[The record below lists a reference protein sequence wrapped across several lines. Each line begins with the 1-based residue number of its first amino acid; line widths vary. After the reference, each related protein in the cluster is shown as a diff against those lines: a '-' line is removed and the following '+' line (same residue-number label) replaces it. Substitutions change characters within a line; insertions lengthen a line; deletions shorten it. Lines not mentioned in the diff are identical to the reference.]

1 MNWMDMNK
9 TAEFWKAWQEGFKPA
24 TGESGADA
32 FTALWKQQEQLWKS
46 AMEQGG
52 KYFGQQPD
60 MTRQWQDLQAGF
72 LKQWSQMAEAAMDRS
87 RMAGIPDPSGYMKRF
102 AEETEKWFAGAFRD
116 RLPEQLRPHFQT
128 YFDLYRM
135 FHQQW
140 ENLEAMVRNGMVDPK
155 HVWQWVDPR
164 QYGESMGR
172 IMGFKPMKDLD
183 EAVRQANR
191 YFEEMRAMVMRMVPA
206 AEERWVE
213 MTQAYRDWTG
223 NKTMEFFPFLHGM
236 QELMKQNLEPYFHAA
251 GQDVQ
256 GEVLRKVKDMHFAYV
271 AYLNHTHH
279 MQRMVMDA
287 GATVLPDLLQEARK
301 QYTESQEMPSME
313 DFFRQY
319 VDRLEAAIVEVMH
332 TEEYSTVQNEVMK
345 AGTTSKRI
353 FEEIMEIVL
362 KDWPFLTKKEA
373 DDLVRETTL
382 LKRRVRDLE
391 ARLKSVNGNGTPSP
405 ADAGTSQ
412 ALPALQDDLLDR
424 VGKAQGPAKDDLT
437 AIKGIG
443 GKLAGMLNDL
453 GIRTFAQISRMDD
466 YAYGLLDALIPAY
479 KGRARKEDWAGQA
492 RKMNKEK
499 TLA

>member
-1 MNWMDMNK
+1 
-9 TAEFWKAWQEGFKPA
+9 
-24 TGESGADA
+24 
-32 FTALWKQQEQLWKS
+32 
-46 AMEQGG
+46 
-52 KYFGQQPD
+52 
-60 MTRQWQDLQAGF
+60 
-72 LKQWSQMAEAAMDRS
+72 
-87 RMAGIPDPSGYMKRF
+87 
-102 AEETEKWFAGAFRD
+102 
-116 RLPEQLRPHFQT
+116 
-128 YFDLYRM
+128 
-135 FHQQW
+135 
-140 ENLEAMVRNGMVDPK
+140 
-155 HVWQWVDPR
+155 
-164 QYGESMGR
+164 
-172 IMGFKPMKDLD
+172 
-183 EAVRQANR
+183 
-191 YFEEMRAMVMRMVPA
+191 
-206 AEERWVE
+206 
-213 MTQAYRDWTG
+213 
-223 NKTMEFFPFLHGM
+223 
-236 QELMKQNLEPYFHAA
+236 
-251 GQDVQ
+251 
-256 GEVLRKVKDMHFAYV
+256 
-271 AYLNHTHH
+271 
-279 MQRMVMDA
+279 
-287 GATVLPDLLQEARK
+287 
-301 QYTESQEMPSME
+301 ME